1 MTFDLHEYPL
11 DSETPT
17 IETMYVSEVVDVPF
31 PAAADSLAALSGR
44 TISAGADRL
53 EIAGTTVDSPAAPFQ
68 RVSAVLHVHAI
79 LPRKVHVDV
88 ELTPWSEAR
97 TEVGISPTGRHF
109 TMLPVHATKRYL
121 RAARAVAA
129 ELASALTSA
138 GLAAT
143 A

>member
-1 MTFDLHEYPL
+1 MTFDMHEYPL
-11 DSETPT
+11 DSEVPT

-31 PAAADSLAALSGR
+31 PAAADAMAALAGR

-53 EIAGTTVDSPAAPFQ
+53 EIADTTVDSSGAPFR
-68 RVSAVLHVHAI
+68 RVPAVLHLRAI

-88 ELTPWSEAR
+88 ELAPWSEAR

-109 TMLPVHATKRYL
+109 VLLPVHATERYL
-121 RAARAVAA
+121 RSARAVAA
-129 ELASALTSA
+129 ELASALSGA
-138 GLAAT
+138 GVGAA